1 MQVTGL
7 VVSAGAALTLPVLG
21 AVGFGALGPIGG
33 SAAAGWQASIGLVEA
48 GSLFAWCQSAAMGG
62 AAAVNTIVAAG
73 AAGGGVTALATAAA
87 AGQKGAETT
96 IVNVDELMKK
106 FQEVYRRGGETK

>member
-1 MQVTGL
+1 MQLTGV
-7 VVSAGAALTLPVLG
+7 VVSAAAALTLPVLG

-62 AAAVNTIVAAG
+62 AVAVNTIVAAG

-87 AGQKGAETT
+87 AGQKGKGTT
-96 IVNVDELMKK
+96 ILNVDELMEK
-106 FQEVYRRGGETK
+106 FQEVYRRGN